1 MAQRNESDDDT
12 LETEVI
18 ARVMAEKGVAAH
30 LIPREGGTDPNDLKA
45 VKKSRRYFRVKGH
58 AEFDEHQDPGG
69 GDCSRTWQ
77 SAHAWCIMDLKE
89 QGIILKF
96 GQDCQK
102 CEGMVFPEFDEEALE
117 RMADYAVNSY
127 LRKMGALPRQH
138 EPLDMSDLA
147 DALEDGKPPHDEKR
161 CHMFKSLGRSCWK

>member
-1 MAQRNESDDDT
+1 ME

-18 ARVMAEKGVAAH
+18 ARVMKEKGVSAR
-30 LIPREGGTDPNDLKA
+30 LVPREPKTNPDSVDA
-45 VKKSRRYFRVKGH
+45 VAISRRYFRVKGF
-58 AEFDEHQDPGG
+58 ARFQRHQKPRGG
-69 GDCSRTWQ
+69 HCGRTWP

-117 RMADYAVNSY
+117 RMADYAVDSY
-127 LRKMGALPRQH
+127 LRKIGALPRQH
-138 EPLDMSDLA
+138 EPLDMSDLG

-161 CHMFKSLGRSCWK
+161 CHMCQSLGRSCWKKFAY

>member
-1 MAQRNESDDDT
+1 MAQRYESDDDT

-77 SAHAWCIMDLKE
+77 SAHAWCIMDLKKQE
-89 QGIILKF
+89 IVLKF
-96 GQDCQK
+96 GQECQDC
-102 CEGMVFPEFDEEALE
+102 EEMVLPEFDEDALE
-117 RMADYAVNSY
+117 RMADYAVDSY
-127 LRKMGALPRQH
+127 LRIVGNLPQRRH
-138 EPLDMSDLA
+138 PRVYMIDDDENSN
-147 DALEDGKPPHDEKR
+147 PHDEQR
-161 CHMFKSLGRSCWK
+161 CELCQRLGRSCWK